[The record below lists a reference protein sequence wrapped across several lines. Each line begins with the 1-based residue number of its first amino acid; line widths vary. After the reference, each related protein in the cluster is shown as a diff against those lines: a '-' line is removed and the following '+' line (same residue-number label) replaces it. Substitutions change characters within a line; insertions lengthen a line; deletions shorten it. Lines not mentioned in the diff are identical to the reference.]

1 MTTENKD
8 IERLYEVYH
17 LKMVRLAWMLLGG
30 KQEAEDVVSDVFAK
44 MLDDNDKL
52 LPRSE
57 EGYLM
62 MAVRNRCK
70 NVVAHKSVKERVVK
84 LMADANRPEGWPPAE
99 DRLASII
106 EFTEHHLPP
115 LTQRIFH
122 LRHIQGMSYQEI
134 ADEVGV
140 SKVTVYHH
148 LSDAV
153 DKAKAYFK
161 DK

>member
-8 IERLYEVYH
+8 IERLYEIWH
-17 LKMVRLAWMLLGG
+17 LKMIRLAWMLLGS
-30 KQEAEDVVSDVFAK
+30 KQEAEDVVSDVFTK
-44 MLDDNDKL
+44 MLDDNNKMM
-52 LPRSE
+52 PQAE

-62 MAVRNRCK
+62 MAVRHRCT
-70 NVVAHKSVKERVVK
+70 NVVAHKSVKDRVSK

-99 DRLASII
+99 DRMEAII
-106 EFTEHHLPP
+106 EFVKLHLPS

-140 SKVTVYHH
+140 SKVTVYNH
-148 LSDAV
+148 LSEAV
-153 DKAKAYFK
+153 DKAKEYFSK
-161 DK
+161 N